1 MRYSRVLIMPN
12 LLITLAAAAGAVV
25 LTAPACAAPEAA
37 TETVEQALCRLIE
50 SSAKAR
56 GLPVP
61 FLTRLI
67 WRESSFRLGALSP
80 AGAQGVAQFMPGTAQ
95 ERGLL
100 DPFDPEQAIPHAAH
114 LLADLKRRFG
124 NLGLAAAA
132 YNGGAQRV
140 TNWLAGSGGLPAETR
155 AYVLGITGSPVE
167 DWRSST
173 SPDADPPEAKGAD
186 EQHKSGKPAEG
197 AQRGKPAEAEAKAAG
212 PTDAKRESKAAEKPR
227 VEQKVASPTC
237 LQMTAALRIPSRA
250 ERFAERPPMRGD
262 RDRRG
267 WATSPVEKRVP
278 PPWGPWGIQLAA
290 NFSKALALQSFSQ
303 AQATYAKVIGR
314 ARPMIIGTRLRSRGT
329 QAFYRIR
336 LPAQSREDADALCGK
351 IRTVGGACI
360 VLKT

>member
-1 MRYSRVLIMPN
+1 MQN
-12 LLITLAAAAGAVV
+12 LLITLATALGAVI
-25 LTAPACAAPEAA
+25 LAAPACTASPEAA
-37 TETVEQALCRLIE
+37 TETVEQALCRFIE

-56 GLPVP
+56 DLPVP

-80 AGAQGVAQFMPGTAQ
+80 AGAQGVAQFMLGTAQ

-140 TNWLAGSGGLPAETR
+140 TNWLAGSSGLPAETR
-155 AYVLGITGSPVE
+155 AYVLWITGSPAE
-167 DWRSST
+167 DWRGST
-173 SPDADPPEAKGAD
+173 SPEADDSPEAKRAD
-186 EQHKSGKPAEG
+186 EQHKSGKPAEE
-197 AQRGKPAEAEAKAAG
+197 AQKGKPAEAKAAG
-212 PTDAKRESKAAEKPR
+212 PTDARRQAKDAEKPR
-227 VEQKVASPTC
+227 LEQKVASPTC
-237 LQMTAALRIPSRA
+237 LQVTAALRIPSRA
-250 ERFAERPPMRGD
+250 ERFAERPPLRSD

-267 WATSPVEKRVP
+267 WATSPVEKPVP

-314 ARPMIIGTRLRSRGT
+314 ARPMVIGTRLRSRGT

-351 IRTVGGACI
+351 IRSVGGACV
-360 VLKT
+360 VLST

>member
-1 MRYSRVLIMPN
+1 MLK
-12 LLITLAAAAGAVV
+12 LLLTPAALLGAVV
-25 LTAPACAAPEAA
+25 LATPACAAPSVNS

-50 SSAKAR
+50 GSAKAR
-56 GLPVP
+56 SLPVP

-67 WRESSFRLGALSP
+67 WRESSFRAGAVSP

-140 TNWLAGSGGLPAETR
+140 TNWLAGSGDLPAETR
-155 AYVLGITGSPVE
+155 TYVLWITGSPA
-167 DWRSST
+167 DAWRSGPSKEAGPSEASRAGEQNT
-173 SPDADPPEAKGAD
+173 LSPSPEQPRKAGPPEEAASQANKA
-186 EQHKSGKPAEG
+186 EHK
-197 AQRGKPAEAEAKAAG
+197 
-212 PTDAKRESKAAEKPR
+212 KAAEKPGAAR
-227 VEQKVASPTC
+227 KEAPQTC
-237 LQMTAALRIPSRA
+237 LQVTAALQIPSRA
-250 ERFAERPPMRGD
+250 DHFAAHTAS
-262 RDRRG
+262 RDGRRTQG
-267 WATSPVEKRVP
+267 HGNSPAEKPVP

-290 NFSKALALQSFSQ
+290 NFSKALALRSFSQ
-303 AQATYAKVIGR
+303 AQATYARVIGQ
-314 ARPMIIGTRLRSRGT
+314 ARPMVIGTRLRSRGT

-336 LPAQSREDADALCGK
+336 IPAQSREQADALCAK
-351 IRTVGGACI
+351 IHTVGGACI

>member
-1 MRYSRVLIMPN
+1 MPK
-12 LLITLAAAAGAVV
+12 LLLTPAVALSAVV
-25 LTAPACAAPEAA
+25 LAMPAWAAPSESS

-50 SSAKAR
+50 GSAKAR
-56 GLPVP
+56 NLPVP

-67 WRESSFRLGALSP
+67 WRESSFRVGVVSS

-140 TNWLAGSGGLPAETR
+140 TNWLAGSSDLPAETR
-155 AYVLGITGSPVE
+155 AYVHWITGSPAE
-167 DWRSST
+167 EWRGGKSDEAG
-173 SPDADPPEAKGAD
+173 SPEANGASEQNKLIKPTEESRKVGPPEIAAAKAND
-186 EQHKSGKPAEG
+186 AERKVEAAGKP
-197 AQRGKPAEAEAKAAG
+197 RAARQET
-212 PTDAKRESKAAEKPR
+212 P
-227 VEQKVASPTC
+227 QTC
-237 LQMTAALRIPSRA
+237 MQVTAALQIPSRA
-250 ERFAERPPMRGD
+250 DRFAERPPSGENRYA
-262 RDRRG
+262 RDHG
-267 WATSPVEKRVP
+267 TSAVEKPVP

-290 NFSKALALQSFSQ
+290 NFSKALALRSFSQ
-303 AQATYAKVIGR
+303 AQATYAKVIGQT
-314 ARPMIIGTRLRSRGT
+314 RPMVIGTRMRSRGT

-336 LPAQSREDADALCGK
+336 IPAQSREQADALCAK
-351 IRTVGGACI
+351 IQAVGGACL

>member
-1 MRYSRVLIMPN
+1 MPK
-12 LLITLAAAAGAVV
+12 LLLTPAAALSAVAV
-25 LTAPACAAPEAA
+25 AAPACAASPGAA

-67 WRESSFRLGALSP
+67 WRESTFRAGVVSP

-155 AYVLGITGSPVE
+155 AYVLSITGSPAE
-167 DWRSST
+167 DWRGST
-173 SPDADPPEAKGAD
+173 SNEASPPEAKRVSEQDTFRKPAD
-186 EQHKSGKPAEG
+186 EPRKA
-197 AQRGKPAEAEAKAAG
+197 KPAEAAAKRLHNATHKAKAG
-212 PTDAKRESKAAEKPR
+212 ETPR
-227 VEQKVASPTC
+227 TEQKVTPQTC
-237 LQMTAALRIPSRA
+237 LQVTAALRIPSRA
-250 ERFAERPPMRGD
+250 DRFAERPPSRDDHYALSRG
-262 RDRRG
+262 R
-267 WATSPVEKRVP
+267 SPGEKPAP

-290 NFSKALALQSFSQ
+290 NFSKALALRSFSQ
-303 AQATYAKVIGR
+303 AQATYAKAIGQ
-314 ARPMIIGTRLRSRGT
+314 ARPMVIGTRLRSRGT
-329 QAFYRIR
+329 QAFYRVRI
-336 LPAQSREDADALCGK
+336 PAQSREDADALCGK